1 MQSRLTDHRDLRLT
15 PEVVQALRDALEEVS
30 REAVASIIAEVP
42 GYSRALSGPMGQN
55 IRDAVSLALGVFL
68 DLAARAG
75 GSPRETPLEPA
86 LTGAY
91 ELGRGEARSGR
102 SMDALLAA
110 YRVGAR
116 VSWRG
121 LSARAVGAGQPA
133 GDIAR
138 FAEMVFAY
146 IDQLS
151 AASVAGHADELETSG
166 RVRQRLLERLAER
179 LLGGARAD
187 VVLAAAERADWPVPE
202 TLTAVLLPAAQ
213 ARGALDLLPGD
224 TIATTESD
232 EGDRAVLLVPDASRP
247 ALLRVL
253 AGRRAVAGPARE
265 WLRVR
270 ASYERARRARAAG
283 LEGDPVDTETHL
295 VPLVLGADPDALA
308 DLRALVLAPLAG
320 MRTSTREKLE
330 ETLRAWL
337 LHQGR
342 REGVATSLYVHP
354 QTVRYRMGQLREAFG
369 DRLEDPD
376 QVLAL
381 TVALGAPAASSP
393 EGTGT
398 RRRDREQDP
407 GKDSTKERA
416 EESR

>member
-1 MQSRLTDHRDLRLT
+1 MTADLSPSSDLRLT
-15 PEVVQALRDALEEVS
+15 PEVVQALRDALDEVS

-42 GYSRALSGPMGQN
+42 GYARALSGRMGQN

-68 DLAARAG
+68 DLAARSG
-75 GSPRETPLEPA
+75 GSPQETPMEPA
-86 LTGAY
+86 LAGAY
-91 ELGRGEARSGR
+91 ELGRGEARAGR

-121 LSARAVGAGQPA
+121 LSARAVEAGQPA
-133 GDIAR
+133 RDIAR

-179 LLGGARAD
+179 LIGGSRAD

-213 ARGALDLLPGD
+213 ARGALELVPKD
-224 TIATTESD
+224 TIATTESE
-232 EGDRAVLLVPDASRP
+232 EGDRAVLLVPDVRRSL
-247 ALLRVL
+247 LLRGL
-253 AGRRAVAGPARE
+253 AGRRAVVGPTRE
-265 WLRVR
+265 WMQVR
-270 ASYERARRARAAG
+270 ASYERARRAQADG
-283 LEGDPVDTETHL
+283 LPGDPVDTEAHL
-295 VPLVLGADPDALA
+295 VALVLGADPDALA
-308 DLRALVLAPLAG
+308 DLRAAALAPLAG
-320 MRTSTREKLE
+320 MRESTRHKLV

-342 REGVATSLYVHP
+342 REEVAASLFVHP
-354 QTVRYRMGQLREAFG
+354 QTVRYRLGQLREAFG
-369 DRLEDPD
+369 DRLEEPE

-381 TVALGAPAASSP
+381 TVALGGPAASSSARA
-393 EGTGT
+393 GT
-398 RRRDREQDP
+398 P
-407 GKDSTKERA
+407 GRTPAQRPKERT
-416 EESR
+416 

>member
-1 MQSRLTDHRDLRLT
+1 MTASPDEGELRLA
-15 PEVVQALRDALEEVS
+15 PEVVEALRGGLDEVS

-42 GYSRALSGPMGQN
+42 SYSRALVGPMGQN

-68 DLAARAG
+68 DLAARG
-75 GSPRETPLEPA
+75 GGAPRGTPMEPA
-86 LTGAY
+86 LAGAY
-91 ELGRGEARSGR
+91 DLGRGEARSGR

-121 LSARAVGAGQPA
+121 LSARAVAAGQPA
-133 GDIAR
+133 GDVAR

-151 AASVAGHADELETSG
+151 AASVAGHADELETAG
-166 RVRQRLLERLAER
+166 RVRQRLLTRLAER
-179 LLGGARAD
+179 LLAGAPAD
-187 VVLAAAERADWPVPE
+187 AVVAAAERADWPVPG
-202 TLTAVLLPAAQ
+202 TLTAVLLPAART
-213 ARGALDLLPGD
+213 RGALELLPQG

-232 EGDRAVLLVPDASRP
+232 DDERAVLLVPDAHRA
-247 ALLRVL
+247 ALLQALV
-253 AGRRAVAGPARE
+253 RRHAVVGPTTDWLAVA
-265 WLRVR
+265 
-270 ASYERARRARAAG
+270 ASHARARRALAAR
-283 LEGDPVDTETHL
+283 LPGDPVDTEAHL

-308 DLRALVLAPLAG
+308 DLRARVLAPLEG
-320 MRTSTREKLE
+320 MRASTREKLE

-342 REGVATSLYVHP
+342 RDDVASSLFVHP

-376 QVLAL
+376 EVLAL
-381 TVALGAPAASSP
+381 TVALGGPSASTAAGS
-393 EGTGT
+393 GTPV
-398 RRRDREQDP
+398 R
-407 GKDSTKERA
+407 SRA
-416 EESR
+416 EERR